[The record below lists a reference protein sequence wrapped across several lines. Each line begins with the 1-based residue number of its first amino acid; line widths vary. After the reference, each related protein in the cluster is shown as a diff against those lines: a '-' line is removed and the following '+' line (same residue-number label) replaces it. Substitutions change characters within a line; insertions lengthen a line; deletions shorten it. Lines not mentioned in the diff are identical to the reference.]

1 MATPN
6 RILVFRNGSIGNTLA
21 AVPALRCLR
30 ESFPNARI
38 HVLVD
43 RQGNELLQNCP
54 YLDSLV
60 VYDRNGAD
68 RGLVGFLRIAT
79 MVRALNP
86 DTCILFKRF
95 FRNGLLAKLSGA
107 TRRIGFVTDGKAP
120 FLNEAIPYD
129 ESVHVAELNL
139 RLVRFVSANA
149 TVPPLPEVF
158 VTQAEQAEAHE
169 WLIKNHVNAS
179 YTVVHF
185 GGVTT
190 GADFISFELRVALIQ
205 TLAANDPTV
214 IIGNG
219 VAELQAASRIKEVI
233 PKVVN
238 ATGLPLRQTMAL
250 IAGAG
255 RFIGTN
261 SGPMHIA
268 AAARIPGI
276 ALFKRDDR
284 YEIERIKWHPLFD
297 NLKIVPVHTDNTQ
310 REVVELAL
318 QAWPTN

>member
-1 MATPN
+1 MLTPN

-43 RQGNELLQNCP
+43 RQGTELLQNCP
-54 YLDSLV
+54 YVDSLV
-60 VYDRNGAD
+60 AYDRHGAD
-68 RGLVGFLRIAT
+68 RGLVGFLRTAAK
-79 MVRALNP
+79 VRALNP
-86 DTCILFKRF
+86 DACILFKRF

-107 TRRIGFVTDGKAP
+107 SRRIGFATDGKAP

-149 TVPPLPEVF
+149 KVPPLPEVF
-158 VTQAEQAEAHE
+158 VTQSEQVEVHA
-169 WLIKNHVNAS
+169 WLNENNVDAP
-179 YTVVHF
+179 YTIVHF

-190 GADFISFELRVALIQ
+190 GADFVPFELRVALIK
-205 TLAANDPTV
+205 TLAVNDSIV
-214 IIGNG
+214 MIGNG
-219 VAELQAASRIKEVI
+219 TFEQQAASRINEVI
-233 PKVVN
+233 PRAVN
-238 ATGLPLRQTMAL
+238 AIGLPLRQTIAL
-250 IAGAG
+250 IAGAA

-284 YEIERIKWHPLFD
+284 YEIERVKWRPLFD
-297 NLKIVPVHTDNTQ
+297 DLKIVPVHTDSTQ
-310 REVVELAL
+310 SEVVELARK
-318 QAWPTN
+318 AWPTD